1 MVRHNNQLPDNL
13 PQLQNLIKRDPAS
26 YREEF
31 MQQYNHYLSLLEVFR
46 LNPGQENK
54 SLDELV
60 MFIAQVRFLFA
71 KKFKMFNKMNKKNI
85 NITKLPLLAGGTM
98 LCRRI
103 GHISTAIGWFTKDSV
118 NNSRSKHE
126 KQFLPC
132 FNFAAQQEPDTSI
145 GFTWTV
151 FPVIALPRQIV
162 ENLFGESHYNWHQE
176 YECQT

>member
-71 KKFKMFNKMNKKNI
+71 KKIRNNK
-85 NITKLPLLAGGTM
+85 
-98 LCRRI
+98 
-103 GHISTAIGWFTKDSV
+103 
-118 NNSRSKHE
+118 
-126 KQFLPC
+126 
-132 FNFAAQQEPDTSI
+132 
-145 GFTWTV
+145 
-151 FPVIALPRQIV
+151 
-162 ENLFGESHYNWHQE
+162 
-176 YECQT
+176 